1 MNALYILIKNAS
13 PLKNP
18 YAYISFPFSVHNSNK
33 EFDAGNFLGINGQ
46 WMLMVLGCTLGHPLI
61 HSSLIIN
68 PYEMPSY
75 CLINFIM

>member
-1 MNALYILIKNAS
+1 MNALYILIKTAS

-46 WMLMVLGCTLGHPLI
+46 LMLMVLGCTLGHPLFVS
-61 HSSLIIN
+61 H
-68 PYEMPSY
+68 
-75 CLINFIM
+75 